1 MREGQIRKA
10 TNQNVWSLVLKV
22 GKIRSEPILESLL
35 LLVAK
40 SSTVPDHDFLKG
52 ITKKRV
58 LASDID
64 ANQKKTPMKEII
76 GHEGLISHFC
86 RHYNS
91 WHSVKIIK
99 KFSFSCTAALHRVKL
114 ELYYNHV

>member
-10 TNQNVWSLVLKV
+10 SNQNVWSLVLKV

-52 ITKKRV
+52 ITKKESWQVTLMQIRR
-58 LASDID
+58 
-64 ANQKKTPMKEII
+64 
-76 GHEGLISHFC
+76 
-86 RHYNS
+86 RHP
-91 WHSVKIIK
+91 
-99 KFSFSCTAALHRVKL
+99 
-114 ELYYNHV
+114 

>member
-52 ITKKRV
+52 ITKKESWQVTLMQIRR
-58 LASDID
+58 
-64 ANQKKTPMKEII
+64 
-76 GHEGLISHFC
+76 
-86 RHYNS
+86 RHP
-91 WHSVKIIK
+91 
-99 KFSFSCTAALHRVKL
+99 
-114 ELYYNHV
+114 

>member
-10 TNQNVWSLVLKV
+10 PNQNVWSLVLKV

-52 ITKKRV
+52 ITKKESWQVTLMQIRR
-58 LASDID
+58 
-64 ANQKKTPMKEII
+64 
-76 GHEGLISHFC
+76 
-86 RHYNS
+86 RHP
-91 WHSVKIIK
+91 
-99 KFSFSCTAALHRVKL
+99 
-114 ELYYNHV
+114 